1 MNIAVNTRLLVPK
14 LEGIGWFEYETLR
27 RIVKQ
32 HPEHTFYFIF
42 DRDYDERFLFA
53 NNVKPV
59 LTFPPCRH
67 HPYFWYVYF
76 EWTIPYVLRK
86 IKPDLFLSPDGW
98 MTLRT
103 DIPQV
108 TVIHDINFAH
118 HPEFFSPAFRKYF
131 DKYFPKFAEKAVR
144 IATVSE
150 FSKQDICTTYGISSE
165 KIDVVYNGSNELF
178 RPLDAGEKARV
189 QVQYAGGCDYFV
201 FVSAINKRKNLPNI
215 LRAFERYKEQSGSD
229 VKFLVVGGRAGKQE
243 ELDEVLATMK
253 HVQDVRFLGHLPA
266 KELALVTGAS
276 IALVYAS
283 LFEGFGIPII
293 EAYNAETAVITS
305 NTSSM
310 PEVAGDAAILVDPLS
325 VEQIADAMEKLA
337 SDNYFRSQL
346 IEKGRGQRQKFSWD
360 LSAQRLWACIEKAMN
375 DLSLEA

>member
-27 RIVKQ
+27 RIVAQ

-42 DRDYDERFLFA
+42 DRDYEERFLFA
-53 NNVKPV
+53 DNVKPV

-76 EWTIPYVLRK
+76 EYSIPYVLRK
-86 IKPDLFLSPDGW
+86 LKPDLFLSPDGW
-98 MTLRT
+98 MPLRT
-103 DIPQV
+103 SVPQV
-108 TVIHDINFAH
+108 TVIHDINFVH
-118 HPEFFSPAFRKYF
+118 HPEIYTSSFQKYF
-131 DKYFPKFAEKAVR
+131 DKFFPQFAEKAVR

-150 FSKQDICTTYGISSE
+150 YSKQDICQSYGIPQD
-165 KIDVVYNGSNELF
+165 KVDVVYNGSNALF
-178 RPLDAGEKARV
+178 RPLDAAEKARV
-189 QVQYAGGCDYFV
+189 QVQYAQGKDYFL

-215 LRAFERYKEQSGSD
+215 LRAFDRFKEQTGSD
-229 VKFLVVGGRAGKQE
+229 VRFLVVGGRAGKQE

-266 KELALVTGAS
+266 KELAMVTGAS

-283 LFEGFGIPII
+283 FFEGFGIPIV

-305 NTSSM
+305 NVTSM
-310 PEVAGDAAILVDPLS
+310 PEVAGDAALLVDPYS
-325 VEQIADAMEKLA
+325 VEQIAAAMSKLA
-337 SDNYFRSQL
+337 SEPLFRSQL
-346 IEKGRGQRQKFSWD
+346 IEKGREQRQKFSWD
-360 LSAQRLWACIEKAMN
+360 LTAQKLWACIEKAMK
-375 DLSLEA
+375 

>member
-1 MNIAVNTRLLVPK
+1 MKIAVNTRLLVPK

-27 RIVKQ
+27 RMVTQ

-53 NNVKPV
+53 DNVKPV

-76 EWTIPYVLRK
+76 EWAIPYVLRK
-86 IKPDLFLSPDGW
+86 LKPDLFLSPDGW

-103 DIPQV
+103 DVPQV
-108 TVIHDINFAH
+108 SVIHDINFAH

-131 DKYFPKFAEKAVR
+131 DRYFPEFAKKAVK

-150 FSKQDICTTYGISSE
+150 FSKNDICQTYGIGE
-165 KIDVVYNGSNELF
+165 DKIDVVYHGSNELF
-178 RPLDAGEKARV
+178 RPLDAEGKARV
-189 QVQYAGGCDYFV
+189 QVQYAAGCDYFL

-215 LRAFERYKEQSGSD
+215 LRAFDRYKEQSGSD
-229 VKFLVVGGRAGKQE
+229 VKFLVVGGRAGKHE
-243 ELDEVLATMK
+243 ELDEVLATMN

-266 KELALVTGAS
+266 KELALITEAS

-283 LFEGFGIPII
+283 LFEGFGIPIV
-293 EAYNAETAVITS
+293 EAFNAETAVITS

-310 PEVAGDAAILVDPLS
+310 PEVAGDAALLVDPLS

-337 SDNYFRSQL
+337 SDNLYRSQL

-360 LSAQRLWACIEKAMN
+360 LTAHKLWQCVEKAMGQ
-375 DLSLEA
+375 L

>member
-27 RIVKQ
+27 RIVTE

-53 NNVKPV
+53 ENVKPV

-76 EWTIPYVLRK
+76 EYAITYVLRK

-103 DIPQV
+103 DVPQV
-108 TVIHDINFAH
+108 AVIHDINFAH
-118 HPEFFSPAFRKYF
+118 HPEFFSPAFQKYF
-131 DKYFPKFAEKAVR
+131 AKYFPQFAKNAVR

-150 FSKQDICTTYGISSE
+150 YSKQDICQTYGIAEE

-178 RPLDAGEKARV
+178 HPFSEVEKARI
-189 QVQYAGGCDYFV
+189 QIQYAQGKDYFL

-215 LRAFERYKEQSGSD
+215 LRAFDLFKERTGSD
-229 VKFLVVGGRAGKQE
+229 VKFFVVGGRAGKQP
-243 ELDEVLATMK
+243 ELDEVLSKMK
-253 HVQDVRFLGHLPA
+253 HAQDVLFQGHLPVKTLSEVMA
-266 KELALVTGAS
+266 GS

-305 NTSSM
+305 NVSSM
-310 PEVAGDAAILVDPLS
+310 PEVAGNAAVLVDPHS
-325 VEQIADAMEKLA
+325 VEQIAEAMTQLF
-337 SDNYFRSQL
+337 SDNQLRYEL
-346 IEKGRGQRQKFSWD
+346 IEKGRVQRQKFNWD
-360 LSAQRLWACIEKAMN
+360 LTAQRLWACIEKAMK
-375 DLSLEA
+375 

>member
-1 MNIAVNTRLLVPK
+1 MKIAVNTRVLVPDR

-27 RIVKQ
+27 RIVVR

-53 NNVKPV
+53 DNVKPV
-59 LTFPPCRH
+59 LTFPPCRQ
-67 HPYFWYVYF
+67 HPWFWHVYF
-76 EWTIPYVLRK
+76 EWSIPYVLGK

-98 MTLRT
+98 LSLRT
-103 DIPQV
+103 DVLQV
-108 TVIHDINFAH
+108 PVIHDINFAH
-118 HPEFFSPAFRKYF
+118 HPEFFTPPFRKYF
-131 DKYFPKFAEKAVR
+131 DTNFPKFAKKAVR

-150 FSKQDICTTYGISSE
+150 FSKNDIVATYDIPAE

-178 RPLDAGEKARV
+178 RPLDTTEKARV
-189 QVQYAGGCDYFV
+189 QVQYALGCDYFL
-201 FVSAINKRKNLPNI
+201 FVSNINRRKNLPNI
-215 LRAFERYKEQSGSD
+215 LRAFDRYKDQSGSD
-229 VKFLVVGGRAGKQE
+229 VKFLAVGGRAGKQE

-253 HVQDVRFLGHLPA
+253 HAQDVRFLGHLPA

-310 PEVAGDAAILVDPLS
+310 PEVAGDAALLVDPLS
-325 VEQIADAMEKLA
+325 VDQIADAMSKLS
-337 SDNYFRSQL
+337 SDPLFRSQL
-346 IEKGRGQRQKFSWD
+346 IEKGRGQRRKFSWD
-360 LSAQRLWACIEKAMN
+360 LSAQKLWACIEKA
-375 DLSLEA
+375 LFFL

>member
-27 RIVKQ
+27 RIVAE

-53 NNVKPV
+53 ENVKPV

-67 HPYFWYVYF
+67 HPWFWYVYF
-76 EWTIPYVLRK
+76 EYSIPYVLRK
-86 IKPDLFLSPDGW
+86 LKPDLFLSPDGW

-103 DIPQV
+103 DVPQV
-108 TVIHDINFAH
+108 SVIHDINFAH
-118 HPEFFSPAFRKYF
+118 HPEFFSASFRKYF
-131 DKYFPKFAEKAVR
+131 SKYFPQFAEKAVR

-150 FSKQDICTTYGISSE
+150 FSKNDIGATYGIPAE

-189 QVQYAGGCDYFV
+189 QVQYAGGCDYFL

-215 LRAFERYKEQSGSD
+215 LRAFDRYKEQSGSD

-243 ELDEVLATMK
+243 ELDELLSTMK
-253 HVQDVRFLGHLPA
+253 HVQDVRFLGHLPV
-266 KELALVTGAS
+266 KELALVTGAA

-283 LFEGFGIPII
+283 LFEGFGIPIV

-310 PEVAGDAAILVDPLS
+310 PEVAGDAAILVDPYS
-325 VEQIADAMEKLA
+325 VEQIADAMAKLS
-337 SDNYFRSQL
+337 SDQLFRSQL
-346 IEKGRGQRQKFSWD
+346 IEKGRVQRRKFSWD
-360 LSAQRLWACIEKAMN
+360 LSARKLWACIEKAMK
-375 DLSLEA
+375 

>member
-1 MNIAVNTRLLVPK
+1 
-14 LEGIGWFEYETLR
+14 
-27 RIVKQ
+27 
-32 HPEHTFYFIF
+32 
-42 DRDYDERFLFA
+42 
-53 NNVKPV
+53 
-59 LTFPPCRH
+59 
-67 HPYFWYVYF
+67 
-76 EWTIPYVLRK
+76 
-86 IKPDLFLSPDGW
+86 

-108 TVIHDINFAH
+108 AVIHDINFAH

-131 DKYFPKFAEKAVR
+131 DRYFSKFAEKAVR

-150 FSKQDICTTYGISSE
+150 FSKQDICQTYGIDEE

-178 RPLDAGEKARV
+178 RPLDVGEKARV
-189 QVQYAGGCDYFV
+189 QVQYAGGCDYFL

-215 LRAFERYKEQSGSD
+215 LRAFDRYKEQSGSD

-243 ELDEVLATMK
+243 ELDEVLAEMK

-305 NTSSM
+305 KTSSM

-325 VEQIADAMEKLA
+325 VEQISDAMTKLA
-337 SDNYFRSQL
+337 SDNFFRSQL

-360 LSAQRLWACIEKAMN
+360 LSAQRLWACIEKAMK
-375 DLSLEA
+375 

>member
-1 MNIAVNTRLLVPK
+1 MKIAVNTRLLVPNH

-27 RIVKQ
+27 RVVTQ

-42 DRDYDERFLFA
+42 DRNYDERFLFSS
-53 NNVKPV
+53 NVEPV
-59 LTFPPCRH
+59 LTFPPCRY

-76 EWTIPYVLRK
+76 EYAIPYVLRK
-86 IKPDLFLSPDGW
+86 IKPDLFISPDGW

-103 DIPQV
+103 DVPQV

-118 HPEFFSPAFRKYF
+118 HPELFSPSFQRYF
-131 DKYFPKFAEKAVR
+131 SRYFPKFAEKARR

-150 FSKQDICTTYGISSE
+150 FSKRDICDTYGIQPD

-178 RPLDAGEKARV
+178 RPLDSGEKARV
-189 QVQYAGGCDYFV
+189 QVQYAHGKDYFL

-215 LRAFERYKEQSGSD
+215 LRAYDRYKEETGAD
-229 VKFLVVGGRAGKQE
+229 DRFLVVGGRAGRQT
-243 ELDEVLATMK
+243 ELDEVLSSMK
-253 HVQDVRFLGHLPA
+253 HAQDVLFLGHLPA
-266 KELALVTGAS
+266 NELAMVMGAS
-276 IALVYAS
+276 VALVYAS

-305 NTSSM
+305 NVSSM

-325 VEQIADAMEKLA
+325 VEQMADAMAKLA
-337 SDNYFRSQL
+337 SDTTLRTEL
-346 IEKGRGQRQKFSWD
+346 IAKGKIQRQKFSWD
-360 LSAQRLWACIEKAMN
+360 QTAQKMWQCVERAM
-375 DLSLEA
+375 E